1 MALAALAPGL
11 ACLCFARQG
20 CVRADPRSYT
30 ASRREADANKACGKR
45 SEPHP
50 NLAAKPS
57 SPLKTRAKK
66 N

>member
-1 MALAALAPGL
+1 M
-11 ACLCFARQG
+11 R
-20 CVRADPRSYT
+20 
-30 ASRREADANKACGKR
+30 KACGKR

-50 NLAAKPS
+50 NLAAKPP